1 MADMAEKE
9 STAKRLKRTDRMVYE
24 YLADHGESTVSD
36 MSSSLGVAA
45 RTLRDVVRR
54 FSDKGIVVASGV
66 TKNRTYRLHWAFIL
80 ALNSMYTTELVI
92 EKAGAT

>member
-66 TKNRTYRLHWAFIL
+66 TKNRTYRLH
-80 ALNSMYTTELVI
+80 
-92 EKAGAT
+92 